1 MPRIL
6 GVDVPKEKRTEIALT
21 YLFGIGRFL
30 SNKILKEAGI
40 DPNKRAKD
48 LTEEEISHITNAIQK
63 GGYRVEG
70 DLRRDISQ
78 NIRRLMDIGSWRGL
92 RHKKGLPVRG
102 QRTRT
107 NARTR
112 KGPKK
117 GGMAIIMKRVEAKPA
132 TAAKPAAKL
141 AK

>member
-6 GVDVPKEKRTEIALT
+6 GVDIPKEKRSEIALT
-21 YLFGIGRFL
+21 YLYGVGRVL
-30 SNKILKEAGI
+30 SNKILKEAQV

-48 LTEEEISHITNAIQK
+48 LSDAEISSIVGVIQK
-63 GGYRVEG
+63 TGLRIEG

-78 NIRRLMDIGSWRGL
+78 NIKRLMDIGSWRGM

-112 KGPKK
+112 KGPRRGGAIAIKK
-117 GGMAIIMKRVEAKPA
+117 EAAPA
-132 TAAKPAAKL
+132 KAAPRPPAGK
-141 AK
+141 